1 MRRRHESLS
10 GDSTDNGENSD
21 ATSPSRRAD
30 GGQSPQSPQ
39 QATSGDWCVGQVR
52 EEAFC
57 PPPKVIE
64 AITQAAMWGGL
75 GIGNVPYTH
84 FPDYH
89 DTKSRVKSP
98 QSVLLGD
105 IPPAK

>member
-21 ATSPSRRAD
+21 ATSP
-30 GGQSPQSPQ
+30 Q
-39 QATSGDWCVGQVR
+39 QASSGDWRVGQVQ
-52 EEAFC
+52 EEAL
-57 PPPKVIE
+57 PPKVIE

-84 FPDYH
+84 FPGYH

-98 QSVLLGD
+98 
-105 IPPAK
+105 

>member
-1 MRRRHESLS
+1 MTRQYDDPLA
-10 GDSTDNGENSD
+10 GSTYNGEDSD

-39 QATSGDWCVGQVR
+39 QASGGDWYVGQAQ
-52 EEAFC
+52 EEAL
-57 PPPKVIE
+57 PPKVIE

-84 FPDYH
+84 FPGYH

-98 QSVLLGD
+98 
-105 IPPAK
+105 

>member
-1 MRRRHESLS
+1 MTRRHDGPLA
-10 GDSTDNGENSD
+10 DSTDK
-21 ATSPSRRAD
+21 
-30 GGQSPQSPQ
+30 GGNTDTVPPVRHDDEGQSPQ
-39 QATSGDWCVGQVR
+39 QAGSGDWRVGRVR
-52 EEAFC
+52 KEVLC

-64 AITQAAMWGGL
+64 AITQAAMRGGL